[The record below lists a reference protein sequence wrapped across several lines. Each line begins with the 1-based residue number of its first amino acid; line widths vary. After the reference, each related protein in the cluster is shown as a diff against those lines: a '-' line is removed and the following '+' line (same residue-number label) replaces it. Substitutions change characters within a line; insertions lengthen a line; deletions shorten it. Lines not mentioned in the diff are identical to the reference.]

1 MHFFH
6 DIAFSGCDE
15 ALRLKSIFI
24 RIEKRSDKP
33 VGQLTKWEEV
43 FYDTSCSRGQKFI
56 EMDELEPEVRE
67 AIFNNGVREITV
79 STIIVH
85 YSSQLIAVRVVP
97 MQHYVIKVR
106 RCFKPMTNVLVA
118 KYIYATQ
125 VFAPYNMNIS

>member
-24 RIEKRSDKP
+24 RRSDKP

-79 STIIVH
+79 STIILH
-85 YSSQLIAVRVVP
+85 CSSQLITVRVV
-97 MQHYVIKVR
+97 HNAALR
-106 RCFKPMTNVLVA
+106 N
-118 KYIYATQ
+118 
-125 VFAPYNMNIS
+125 